1 MPNLIFT
8 LGEPPDNAAFE
19 ALQTSMMAAF
29 DAGETSVSVNI
40 DKISVLDSA
49 AMRQLI
55 TLLRRTRER
64 GAEISLITG
73 RADIL
78 RSLRVT
84 SLDKVFNVAAPPP
97 PVAA

>member
-1 MPNLIFT
+1 VSNLIFP
-8 LGEPPDNAAFE
+8 LGEPPDSAAFE
-19 ALQTSMMAAF
+19 ALQASVMAAV
-29 DAGETSVSVNI
+29 DAGETSVSVDL

-64 GAEISLITG
+64 GAQIALVTG